1 MNTQSSNLLFILAML
16 AIFYFLVLRPQQK
29 RAKAQRDL
37 LDALSVGDEV
47 VTIGGLY
54 GRVVSVD
61 ERVRIEVGGGAWIDV
76 ARQAVASIV
85 SPAGSGSNGA
95 DEATED
101 GGQDETD
108 AGPDASMAAKDLEG
122 RE

>member
-16 AIFYFLVLRPQQK
+16 AIFYFLILRPQQK
-29 RAKAQRDL
+29 RAKAQREL

-54 GRVVSVD
+54 GRVISVD

-85 SPAGSGSNGA
+85 SSAESGPDGDDDAPENG
-95 DEATED
+95 DTD
-101 GGQDETD
+101 GPGV
-108 AGPDASMAAKDLEG
+108 GPDASGVGESTEAQE
-122 RE
+122 